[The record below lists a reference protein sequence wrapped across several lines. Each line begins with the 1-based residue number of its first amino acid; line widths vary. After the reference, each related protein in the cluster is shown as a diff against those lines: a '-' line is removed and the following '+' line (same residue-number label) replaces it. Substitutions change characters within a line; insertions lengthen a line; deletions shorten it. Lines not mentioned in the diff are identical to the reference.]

1 MNSYLLTRFFYEQ
14 MATCEP
20 MQRGCRTAHQA
31 LFFRI
36 IELQNQ
42 VGWSVETLGLPTE
55 NTMFFS
61 AIGSYKTYVNSL
73 KDLEAWGLIKQRSL
87 AKNQY
92 QSRQIS
98 LYTEKWTAFFAKAN
112 CLQLPRQEQSTAMA
126 MDSAET
132 HADTPAGLTHCRGT
146 NPGTASAE
154 APYKTFKL
162 VKEQTS
168 KLVNEQTLKDDYSV
182 GQAKSIEED
191 KLDETVID
199 FSASKELVNDSSNEQ
214 VSSREKKNV
223 APKRNESSA
232 KLNDNSAK
240 PTESSMQPQ
249 ESLKKP
255 MYLPAE
261 PSIAKQTEN
270 LSMLTG
276 DSLPPTEQQVK
287 GCQQAGSHTACVAAS
302 PDGLLGEDRSGED
315 KLGKDRV
322 GEDRREA
329 RPVGKGKQQI
339 SALKP
344 DRLFSDSLYVDKSLF
359 VQAFAGSDY
368 EGANLEY
375 YYEIVK
381 NWSESKQARK
391 KDWIATVKNWMLRDF
406 KEGKLVTYSPPIH
419 EPASYGKSTARNA
432 SAQSSYSVLGAAV
445 DAYFERKYGK

>member
-42 VGWSVETLGLPTE
+42 VGWSVETFGLPTE

-61 AIGSYKTYVNSL
+61 AIGSYKTYINSL

-112 CLQLPRQEQSTAMA
+112 CLQLPKQEQSTVMA

-132 HADTPAGLTHCRGT
+132 HADTSAGLIHGPGT
-146 NPGTASAE
+146 NPGTAGAD
-154 APYKTFKL
+154 APYKTYKL
-162 VKEQTS
+162 IKEQTS
-168 KLVNEQTLKDDYSV
+168 KPVNEQTIKEEYIV
-182 GQAKSIEED
+182 RQAKSREENRIED
-191 KLDETVID
+191 QLVDDTVIH
-199 FSASKELVNDSSNEQ
+199 FSTNKELVSDSSDEQ
-214 VSSREKKNV
+214 VSSSEKKNV
-223 APKRNESSA
+223 APKRKEYWTQPMGN
-232 KLNDNSAK
+232 LV
-240 PTESSMQPQ
+240 QPQ
-249 ESLKKP
+249 ESSQ
-255 MYLPAE
+255 LPIDLTAE

-276 DSLPPTEQQVK
+276 DSSPSTNKQANSGK
-287 GCQQAGSHTACVAAS
+287 QAGPRTVCVAAS
-302 PDGLLGEDRSGED
+302 PENLLGVDRSGE
-315 KLGKDRV
+315 DRV

-329 RPVGKGKQQI
+329 RPVGKGKQQRA
-339 SALKP
+339 ALKP
-344 DRLFSDSLYVDKSLF
+344 DRLFSDSLYNDKSLF

-406 KEGKLVTYSPPIH
+406 KEGKLVTYSQPTH
-419 EPASYGKSTARNA
+419 EPASYGKSTSRHA
-432 SAQSSYSVLGAAV
+432 SAQNSYSVLGAAV

>member
-36 IELQNQ
+36 LELQNQ

-61 AIGSYKTYVNSL
+61 AIGSYKTYANSL

-112 CLQLPRQEQSTAMA
+112 GLQLPRQEQSTAIA
-126 MDSAET
+126 MDSADT
-132 HADTPAGLTHCRGT
+132 YADTPAGLTHCRGT

-154 APYKTFKL
+154 APYKT
-162 VKEQTS
+162 S
-168 KLVNEQTLKDDYSV
+168 KLVNEQTIKEEYGV
-182 GQAKSIEED
+182 GQAKSSAD
-191 KLDETVID
+191 KKLDETVIH
-199 FSASKELVNDSSNEQ
+199 FSISKELMNDSSNERA
-214 VSSREKKNV
+214 SCKEKKNV
-223 APKRNESSA
+223 APKRNESLA
-232 KLNDNSAK
+232 KLNDNLVK
-240 PTESSMQPQ
+240 PNENLVQPQ
-249 ESLKKP
+249 ESSQRP
-255 MYLPAE
+255 VDLPAE
-261 PSIAKQTEN
+261 PSIAKQTES

-276 DSLPPTEQQVK
+276 DSSPSTN
-287 GCQQAGSHTACVAAS
+287 QQANSGKQTVLPTACVTAS
-302 PDGLLGEDRSGED
+302 PDGFLGEDRSGED
-315 KLGKDRV
+315 RS
-322 GEDRREA
+322 GEDRRGA
-329 RPVGKGKQQI
+329 RPVGKGKQQ
-339 SALKP
+339 SAALKP
-344 DRLFSDSLYVDKSLF
+344 DRLFSDSPYSDRSLF
-359 VQAFAGSDY
+359 LQAFAGSDY

-406 KEGKLVTYSPPIH
+406 KEGKLVTYSQPTH
-419 EPASYGKSTARNA
+419 EPASYGKSTTRNA
-432 SAQSSYSVLGAAV
+432 SAQNSYSVLGAAV